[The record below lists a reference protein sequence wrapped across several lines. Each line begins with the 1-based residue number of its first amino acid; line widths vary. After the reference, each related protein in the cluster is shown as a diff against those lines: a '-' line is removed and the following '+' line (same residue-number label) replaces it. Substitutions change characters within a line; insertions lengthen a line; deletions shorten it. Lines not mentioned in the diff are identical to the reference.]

1 MNLVDSIKVKYN
13 GIAYEINVDTEE
25 EVSPETQTAIRSV
38 VNHTIDSLNNIINAT
53 TAEAQ

>member
-13 GIAYEINVDTEE
+13 GIAYAINVDTEE
-25 EVSPETQTAIRSV
+25 EVSPETQAAIREV
-38 VNHTIDSLNNIINAT
+38 VNHTIDSLNNIINAP